1 MNRRTVH
8 STYQLHSVTTSSTYT
23 KTEGLIKYSQN
34 ISDKIQQLAADNY
47 YIYFYSLLV
56 FTFIYLADEL
66 TLMSVTF
73 LTFTLNTHFT

>member
-1 MNRRTVH
+1 MA
-8 STYQLHSVTTSSTYT
+8 SSTYT
-23 KTEGLIKYSQN
+23 KTEGLTKYSQN
-34 ISDKIQQLAADNY
+34 ISDKIQQLAANNNNYY
-47 YIYFYSLLV
+47 YIYFYSLIF